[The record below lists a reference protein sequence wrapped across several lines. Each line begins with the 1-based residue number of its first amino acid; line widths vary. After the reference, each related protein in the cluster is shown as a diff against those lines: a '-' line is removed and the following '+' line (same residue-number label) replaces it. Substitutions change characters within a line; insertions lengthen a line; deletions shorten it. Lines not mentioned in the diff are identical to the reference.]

1 MVKIRKPLKKPE
13 VEESNPMPKVG
24 PLKKKPLKKPEVEE
38 PGAAPGAAAFV
49 MPTPSAPPELKGV
62 KMKKPLKKPEVEE
75 PNQFGGRRTLHV
87 KR

>member
-13 VEESNPMPKVG
+13 VEESNPIPKVG

-38 PGAAPGAAAFV
+38 PGAAEFV
-49 MPTPSAPPELKGV
+49 MPTPSAPPGLQGV
-62 KMKKPLKKPEVEE
+62 KIKKPLKKPGVEE